1 MILLVTDM
9 YFVLLSLS
17 YPCWSLLKCSNS
29 RISSQIEIL
38 CFFNYCSS
46 MMPFADTEDA
56 SETDLAKH
64 DEDDYIEIKE
74 Q

>member
-1 MILLVTDM
+1 
-9 YFVLLSLS
+9 
-17 YPCWSLLKCSNS
+17 
-29 RISSQIEIL
+29 
-38 CFFNYCSS
+38 